1 MTVALRA
8 PPVAPTV
15 VLVPR
20 VARIAPLREGT
31 ALRRVL
37 KVARIVARVPR
48 VVLTGAL
55 RAVTVALRVLR
66 VARIAAR
73 VPKVVL
79 TARRREARSPRRSA
93 TCEAIA
99 VHRKARAVRVP
110 RVVLT
115 ARRREATAARRAPR
129 VAPTEVRVP
138 RVVLTRE
145 ATAPRRAPKAG
156 RIARRR
162 EAIVA
167 HVPRVVR
174 TGRRR
179 EAIEVRPVPT
189 RGPTVALRAA
199 GRALRAAASAQS
211 FYFGRTSA
219 SCPLGKRHRWCFETP
234 SLVF

>member
-37 KVARIVARVPR
+37 KVARIVA
-48 VVLTGAL
+48 
-55 RAVTVALRVLR
+55 
-66 VARIAAR
+66 
-73 VPKVVL
+73 
-79 TARRREARSPRRSA
+79 
-93 TCEAIA
+93 
-99 VHRKARAVRVP
+99 RVP